1 MQVDRQQILFGCVFV
16 LLMAAIAYRVMH
28 PFVQPRVDSL
38 TFTGKKHT
46 GGPIVNKAIKS
57 EAQDLQDPVISQFVN
72 KAKFSGKVYQD
83 LFSIYQPVQP
93 AVEKPQPAEQSMN
106 ETEQNIS
113 AVEKDPAAAF
123 RKYITS
129 YKIYGSYEGEDG
141 KAVFLSKDKLV
152 LVAKEG
158 DRLDGK
164 YVIDDIGDAHIRF
177 FLPDLDRPVTVD
189 RGEFDDE

>member
-1 MQVDRQQILFGCVFV
+1 MQVDRQQIIFGCVFV
-16 LLMAAIAYRVMH
+16 LLIAAIAYRAMH

-46 GGPIVNKAIKS
+46 GGPIVNKSIKS
-57 EAQDLQDPVISQFVN
+57 ETQDIQDPVVSQFVN
-72 KAKFSGKVYQD
+72 KAKFSGNVHQD

-93 AVEKPQPAEQSMN
+93 AVEKPQPTGQTAN
-106 ETEQNIS
+106 EAGQNT
-113 AVEKDPAAAF
+113 AVVQKDPVADF

-164 YVIDDIGDAHIRF
+164 YVIDEIGDAHIRF
-177 FLPDLDRPVTVD
+177 FLPGRDRPVTVH
-189 RGEFDDE
+189 RKEFDDE